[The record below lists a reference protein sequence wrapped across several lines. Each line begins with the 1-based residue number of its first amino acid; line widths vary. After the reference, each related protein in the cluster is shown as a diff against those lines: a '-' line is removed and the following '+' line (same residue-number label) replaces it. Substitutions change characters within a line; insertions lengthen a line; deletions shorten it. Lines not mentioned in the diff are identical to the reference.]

1 MWLLQIFFIWL
12 HNFLRSPA
20 FKTLSAFDQIMHS
33 FQSVITPAPSVD
45 WAYGQGDCEDHFKRM
60 KDVQKEVAG
69 VIKINSLF
77 NILHILPITYLAWTV
92 TKRHWLLEESIGTM
106 TIENEAFKTIWIT
119 FSVALV
125 AFIVGP
131 ILSCSLLKRINSS
144 FHPCH
149 DIIAE
154 EIKKEKANQDKEPC
168 WGIFSFCSNFHPMQQ
183 F

>member
-1 MWLLQIFFIWL
+1 MLTNYFISRVFVVRHLSKRQLFCQIF
-12 HNFLRSPA
+12 N
-20 FKTLSAFDQIMHS
+20 
-33 FQSVITPAPSVD
+33 
-45 WAYGQGDCEDHFKRM
+45 
-60 KDVQKEVAG
+60 
-69 VIKINSLF
+69 
-77 NILHILPITYLAWTV
+77 
-92 TKRHWLLEESIGTM
+92 WLLEESIGTM

-119 FSVALV
+119 FSVALIS
-125 AFIVGP
+125 FLVGP
-131 ILSCSLLKRINSS
+131 ILSLSLFKWINSS